1 MLDGGQSNYT
11 MRCDVPDNAVVRRR
25 TDDHPRDVRLLL
37 DYDGTL
43 VPIANSPELA
53 VPDDDVLALLDALAR
68 RSGLHVGIV
77 SGRAFPS
84 LNSWFGCLPIA
95 LWAEHGFWHRAG
107 RGEPWEAA
115 GSVPSRWMQQV
126 APILGRIT
134 ASTPGSHIE
143 RKTVSI
149 AWHYRLT
156 EPSLAARQAHLLRA
170 RLESELRDLPFD
182 VLEGKKVIEVRLR
195 GVSKATVAE
204 RLVAGMSPHTS
215 VVAIGDDLTDE
226 ELFRALPDPSVTVA
240 VGNEP
245 SSAKYRVADYRA
257 VRRMLRSVLDD
268 PRVLTAR
275 LGSVCDR
282 NNVWSN
288 EPQQISDA
296 RATGRAF

>member
-1 MLDGGQSNYT
+1 MLNGGQSNYT
-11 MRCDVPDNAVVRRR
+11 MRCDVPDNAVVRGR
-25 TDDHPRDVRLLL
+25 TDNQLPDVHLLL

-84 LNSWFGCLPIA
+84 LDSWFGCLPIA

-107 RGEPWEAA
+107 PGEPWETA
-115 GSVPSRWMQQV
+115 GSVPSGWMQQV
-126 APILGRIT
+126 APILGQIM
-134 ASTPGSHIE
+134 ASTPGSHVE

-170 RLESELRDLPFD
+170 RLESELGDLPFD

-195 GVSKATVAE
+195 GVSKAIVAE
-204 RLVAGMSPHTS
+204 RIVAGMSPHTS
-215 VVAIGDDLTDE
+215 VVAIGDDRTDE
-226 ELFRALPDPSVTVA
+226 ELFRAFPDPSVTVA

-245 SSAKYRVADYRA
+245 SSAK
-257 VRRMLRSVLDD
+257 
-268 PRVLTAR
+268 
-275 LGSVCDR
+275 
-282 NNVWSN
+282 W
-288 EPQQISDA
+288 
-296 RATGRAF
+296 